1 MLSVSGHLPRVAFW
15 LVPRLE
21 ERRKLQPI
29 ITELAGRFSAPA
41 FVPHVTV
48 YSCWRTAQR
57 RELAVMAGLAASCR
71 PIAMGQ
77 LGLACKDRLAQTLFV
92 QLQNNPAM
100 AIPGQ
105 LKSLHDFSAG
115 NLF

>member
-1 MLSVSGHLPRVAFW
+1 
-15 LVPRLE
+15 
-21 ERRKLQPI
+21 
-29 ITELAGRFSAPA
+29 
-41 FVPHVTV
+41 
-48 YSCWRTAQR
+48 
-57 RELAVMAGLAASCR
+57 MAGLAASCR

-92 QLQNNPAM
+92 QLQNNPALTALCHSLGNGISQSPAYQLVPHLSLLYQKLPAPVREALMREILVPMRQISFDELWAM